1 TPEGRV
7 SLATAKVD
15 AEGQVESAQATCDA
29 AKITLDRAKRLLRSD
44 AGSRKAVEDAQA
56 THDVAKKTLDAAKAR
71 LAMLQNVAAHPDK
84 ETAMPLTIEA
94 PDTGTLRNVCALPG
108 QNVHGGAN
116 LFEVINLDRVWV
128 RVPVYVGEVGSI
140 DAEAPAHVFALNSR
154 PGTTGQTAEPT
165 KAPPSANAAAGTV
178 DLFYAMS
185 NVPGYSPGQR

>member
-1 TPEGRV
+1 
-7 SLATAKVD
+7 
-15 AEGQVESAQATCDA
+15 
-29 AKITLDRAKRLLRSD
+29 
-44 AGSRKAVEDAQA
+44 
-56 THDVAKKTLDAAKAR
+56 DVAKKTLDAAKAR
-71 LAMLQNVAAHPDK
+71 LAMLQKVAAHPDK

-178 DLFYAMS
+178 DLFYSMS
-185 NVPGYSPGQR
+185 NAANYSPGQRIGVNLTLKGESDSLTVPWAAVVFDVYGGGGGGGKNSEPTVVRAGGGGAYGRAR